1 MSPVKIVES
10 VVNVAAAA
18 YIIYAYTSKIYEFG
32 IVEGERRCSAASNE
46 SAEDGDADSNGS
58 GFRVIDG
65 RLYKRVINV

>member
-1 MSPVKIVES
+1 MSPVKIVAS

-18 YIIYAYTSKIYEFG
+18 YIVYAYTSKVYEFG
-32 IVEGERRCSAASNE
+32 IAEGERRSATLNE
-46 SAEDGDADSNGS
+46 SAEDGDADSNNGS